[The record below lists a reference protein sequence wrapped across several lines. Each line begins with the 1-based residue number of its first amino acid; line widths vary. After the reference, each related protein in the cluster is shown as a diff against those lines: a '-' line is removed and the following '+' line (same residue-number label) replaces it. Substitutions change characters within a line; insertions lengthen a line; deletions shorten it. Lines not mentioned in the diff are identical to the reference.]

1 VPALAPLSIDVSAA
15 VLLCLYAVLGA
26 ITGLAATGF
35 IRVLHLM
42 EDLFDKI
49 KNRYLRHALG
59 MALVGVM
66 IYGLLSGAAS
76 GSARP
81 RIFR

>member
-1 VPALAPLSIDVSAA
+1 LEKSVPALAPLSIDVSAA

-49 KNRYLRHALG
+49 KNR
-59 MALVGVM
+59 
-66 IYGLLSGAAS
+66 
-76 GSARP
+76 
-81 RIFR
+81 